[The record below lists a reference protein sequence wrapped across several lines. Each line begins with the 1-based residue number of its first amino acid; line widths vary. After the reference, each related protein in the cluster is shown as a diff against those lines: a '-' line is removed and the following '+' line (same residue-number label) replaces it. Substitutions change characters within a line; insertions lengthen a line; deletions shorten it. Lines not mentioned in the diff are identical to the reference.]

1 MNTVAGSLV
10 LATAGRDKDGIFLVL
25 QTDGIYCFIANGRER
40 KAEKPKKKKIKHTRP
55 LGVASEEI
63 LEKLTNGISLTNAEI
78 RRSIRR
84 FAEESEP
91 QL

>member
-1 MNTVAGSLV
+1 MKKVAGSLV
-10 LATAGRDKDGIFLVL
+10 LATAGRDKGKIFLIL
-25 QTDGIYCFIANGRER
+25 QTDGVYCFIANGRER
-40 KAEKPKKKKIKHTRP
+40 KAETPKKKKLKHTRL
-55 LGVASEEI
+55 LGPASEEI
-63 LEKLTNGISLTNAEI
+63 MDKISNGISLTNAEI

>member
-1 MNTVAGSLV
+1 MSIVTGSLV

-25 QTDGIYCFIANGRER
+25 QTDGVYCYMANGRER
-40 KAEKPKKKKIKHTRP
+40 KAENPKKKKLKHIRP
-55 LGVASEEI
+55 VGIASEEI

-84 FAEESEP
+84 FAEDGEP